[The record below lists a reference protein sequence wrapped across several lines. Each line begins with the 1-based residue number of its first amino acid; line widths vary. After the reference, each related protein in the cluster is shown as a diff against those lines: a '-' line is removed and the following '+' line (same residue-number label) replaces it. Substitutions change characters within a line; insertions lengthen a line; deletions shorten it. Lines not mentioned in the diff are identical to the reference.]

1 MNIKKAKSWLLS
13 GAAMIT
19 SLFGLASNVNAEDRF
34 YLPDF
39 TITAGQTKEFA
50 IQFESENVQD
60 YVAFQFD
67 IKILP

>member
-1 MNIKKAKSWLLS
+1 
-13 GAAMIT
+13 
-19 SLFGLASNVNAEDRF
+19 LASNVNAEDRF

-39 TITAGQTKEFA
+39 TITAGQTKELA

-67 IKILP
+67 IKIPEGLSIEQKNANCGFTFNP